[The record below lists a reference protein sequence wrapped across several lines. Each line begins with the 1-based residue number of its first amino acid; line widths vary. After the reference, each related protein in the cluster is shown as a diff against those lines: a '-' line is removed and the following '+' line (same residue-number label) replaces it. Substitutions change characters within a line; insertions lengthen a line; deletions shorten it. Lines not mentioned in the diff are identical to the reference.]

1 MASSHRKPRSTGKR
15 IAGNPGL
22 GEVEKKV
29 DDLYRR
35 AESATEKYNAT
46 RERAAG
52 PRKRVDSLLDDVTG
66 RAQRP
71 NSAREW
77 LGSFTAAQYRTG
89 ASAPDASAFQLADI
103 PPDYFEQTQLMSR
116 LAMRRRNTGDA
127 GDAGDAYAT
136 GPSATGSPAVPA
148 DTHSDLGTA
157 KVAVQKKL
165 ATAREL
171 LAHLTAQKQ
180 QQAAPQADPATGIPS
195 DASYATKAAKAVAF
209 ARAQVGKPYVWGA
222 TGPGSYDCSGLT
234 QAAWR
239 ATEVTLPR
247 ATADQ
252 AAAGT
257 TVPLAD
263 AQPGDLVFF
272 HDFHDDISHVG
283 VYAGDGMMIHA
294 PKPGAYVREE
304 SVHHDGTA
312 VIHSVVRPA

>member
-46 RERAAG
+46 RERAAR
-52 PRKRVDSLLDDVTG
+52 PRKRVDSLLDDVTE

-77 LGSFTAAQYRTG
+77 LGSFAVAQYRTG
-89 ASAPDASAFQLADI
+89 VSAPDASAFQLADI
-103 PPDYFEQTQLMSR
+103 PPDHFEQTQLMSR
-116 LAMRRRNTGDA
+116 PAMRRR
-127 GDAGDAYAT
+127 DAGDAYTT
-136 GPSATGSPAVPA
+136 GQSATGSPAVPA

-157 KVAVQKKL
+157 KATVQKKL

-171 LAHLTAQKQ
+171 LAQLTAQKQ
-180 QQAAPQADPATGIPS
+180 QQAAPQADPAKGIPS

-234 QAAWR
+234 QAAWK
-239 ATEVTLPR
+239 ATGVTLPR
-247 ATADQ
+247 ATTDQ
-252 AAAGT
+252 ADAGT
-257 TVPLAD
+257 TVPLTD

-312 VIHSVVRPA
+312 IVHSVVRPA